1 MDFPLIYCNGDSYSN
16 ENYAPSLVGQAFA
29 NHVGQHYNGFVIN
42 SSQSGSNNRRIIRT
56 TVHDLIQQRE
66 LNPEQEIIALIC
78 LSFELRGDLWIDDL
92 PAKTPAESQ
101 FVTHK
106 FSDQNEWR
114 ENLLAGRSI
123 DSSNYFDLPPKFFK
137 QYSEGRAFFY
147 SPYAE
152 RINLLCDLV
161 MLRAL
166 LESLNVKF
174 LVFQGPPAEPL
185 ESEYLK
191 DFFQKQ
197 IAQDPRFFDLET
209 FGFVKWCACNKFT
222 PLDMSDRPDIAHYGA
237 DAHQAF
243 AEQVLI
249 PRLKEL
255 YPC

>member
-16 ENYAPSLVGQAFA
+16 ENYDPSLVGQAFA
-29 NHVGQHYNGFVIN
+29 NHVGQHYQGYVLN
-42 SSQSGSNNRRIIRT
+42 SSISGSNNRRIIRT
-56 TVHDLIQQRE
+56 TAHDLIQQRE
-66 LNPEQEIIALIC
+66 LNPTQEIIALIC
-78 LSFELRGDLWIDDL
+78 LSFELRGDLWVDEVISK
-92 PAKTPAESQ
+92 APAESQ

-106 FSDQNEWR
+106 FSDQNNWR
-114 ENLLAGRSI
+114 ENLLAGHNI
-123 DSSNYFDLPPKFFK
+123 DSSNQFDLPPKFFK

-161 MLRAL
+161 MMRAL
-166 LESLNVKF
+166 LESLDIKF

-197 IAQDPRFFDLET
+197 IAADPRFFDLET
-209 FGFVKWCACNKFT
+209 FGFVKWCACNKFV
-222 PLDMSDRPDIAHYGA
+222 PLDMLDQPNIAHYGA
-237 DAHQAF
+237 DAHRAF

-249 PRLKEL
+249 PKLTEL
-255 YPC
+255 YQ